1 MQKYHTGTIMPSY
14 SSTQLDG
21 ATTSIKMSANADLM
35 TGWLKEDT
43 GFEGFLISDYNAI
56 DSIPVPSPNPLP
68 APINNNYAYQ
78 AMISFNAGMDMVM
91 APNNPAWKNF
101 INYVQTLVK
110 TGYMSQS
117 RIDDAVRR
125 ILTQK
130 FALGLFEQPFTD
142 RSTQDQILSAEHRAV
157 AREATAQSQVLLK
170 NVDNIL
176 PLSKTA
182 KIYLAGSNA
191 HSVINQAGGWSISW
205 QSIPTGDV
213 PAVDTYF
220 TTIREAV
227 QNVVGTGNV
236 TYSATASPAP
246 AAGAYDVG
254 IVVVGETA
262 YAEGSGDVP
271 SAKTNTTTTADAT
284 AINNVCGVMPCII
297 MTVAGRPFWLT
308 DAQFDAAKAVVASWI
323 GSSEGDGIADV
334 LFGDKDFTGRLPMTW
349 SRSVCTG
356 TDQRR

>member
-1 MQKYHTGTIMPSY
+1 
-14 SSTQLDG
+14 
-21 ATTSIKMSANADLM
+21 
-35 TGWLKEDT
+35 
-43 GFEGFLISDYNAI
+43 
-56 DSIPVPSPNPLP
+56 
-68 APINNNYAYQ
+68 
-78 AMISFNAGMDMVM
+78 MISFNAGMDMVM

-110 TGYMSQS
+110 TGYMPQS

-142 RSTQDQILSAEHRAV
+142 RSTQDQILSPDHRAV
-157 AREATAQSQVLLK
+157 AREATAESQVLLK

-227 QNVVGTGNV
+227 QNVVGTDNV
-236 TYSATASPAP
+236 TYSATVPTPP

-271 SAKTNTTTTADAT
+271 SAKTNVTTAADAT

-334 LFGDKDFTGRLPMTW
+334 LFGDKDFTGRLP
-349 SRSVCTG
+349 
-356 TDQRR
+356 